1 MKSTPL
7 KIHKETLSVL
17 ERKEKRKGK
26 ESFTLTIPKSAVTLW
41 ISSEKWEEV
50 ESHKRYIMRI
60 LPIVEDKKGGHHPV
74 FQCGIHFYSN
84 LGMSNPLDNQVWK
97 ELSELDTLHQPAEWY
112 WCATK
117 LSQYGAGVLTP
128 LLLWDKIKV
137 GNLSLKM
144 RILSYLDENRPDYTP
159 RHDLSAKPL
168 IESLNMLINHY
179 ARLVE
184 LQYLYQG

>member
-1 MKSTPL
+1 MKPTL
-7 KIHKETLSVL
+7 KPNKDTLAIL

-26 ESFTLTIPKSAVTLW
+26 ESFTLSIPKSAVSLL
-41 ISSEKWEEV
+41 ISCEEWK
-50 ESHKRYIMRI
+50 ELGDLKRYLTRL
-60 LPIVEDKKGGHHPV
+60 LPTVEDKDGKLHPV
-74 FQCGIHFYSN
+74 FQCGIHFYSA
-84 LGMSNPLDNQVWK
+84 LGLANPFDNEVWK
-97 ELSELDTLHQPAEWY
+97 ELSELDTVHQPPEWY

-117 LSQYGAGVLTP
+117 LSQYGTGVLTP

-144 RILSYLDENRPDYTP
+144 RMLSYLDENRPDYTP
-159 RHDLSAKPL
+159 RHDPSAKSL
-168 IESLNMLINHY
+168 IESLNGLLHHY